1 MNFEGLNCFLSE
13 DNLRRHREFLNTARL
28 KLSILHKSDSR
39 LKGITL
45 DEARRL
51 RGDRSLREE
60 LCSLLWCINSHEAYF
75 DSFRVNPYVD
85 PRKRTMSEKMLY
97 DIYSLGMSK
106 DHGFIYISGECDN
119 VKLSFSDDN
128 NRFENFDGKI
138 LCLDLYEH
146 AYFLDYGYNKD
157 KYLKN
162 AINHLDIGRVLDN
175 SQGKAYN

>member
-13 DNLRRHREFLNTARL
+13 DNIRRHREFLNTARL
-28 KLSILHKSDSR
+28 KLSILIKSDGR

-45 DEARRL
+45 GEAKRL

-85 PRKRTMSEKMLY
+85 PRKKSISEKLLY
-97 DIYSLGMSK
+97 DIYSLGMNR
-106 DHGFIYISGECDN
+106 DYGFICISAEGDN
-119 VKLSFSDDN
+119 VKLSFSDGN
-128 NRFENFDGKI
+128 NWLDNFDDKI

-146 AYFLDYGYNKD
+146 AYFLDYGFNKD

-162 AINHLDIGRVLDN
+162 AISHLDIGRVLDN
-175 SQGKAYN
+175 P

>member
-13 DNLRRHREFLNTARL
+13 DNIRRHREFLNTARL
-28 KLSILHKSDSR
+28 KLSILNKSDGR

-45 DEARRL
+45 GEAKRL

-75 DSFRVNPYVD
+75 DSFRVNPYVN
-85 PRKRTMSEKMLY
+85 PRKKSISEKLLY
-97 DIYSLGMSK
+97 HIYSLGMNR
-106 DHGFIYISGECDN
+106 DYGFICISAEGDN
-119 VKLSFSDDN
+119 VKLSFSDGN
-128 NRFENFDGKI
+128 NRLDNFDDKI

-146 AYFLDYGYNKD
+146 AYFLDYGFNKD

-162 AINHLDIGRVLDN
+162 AISHLDIGRVLDN
-175 SQGKAYN
+175 S

>member
-13 DNLRRHREFLNTARL
+13 DNIRRHREFLNTARL
-28 KLSILHKSDSR
+28 KLSILTKSDGR

-45 DEARRL
+45 GEAKRL

-85 PRKRTMSEKMLY
+85 PRKKSISEKLLY
-97 DIYSLGMSK
+97 DIYSLGMNR
-106 DHGFIYISGECDN
+106 DYGFICISAEGDN
-119 VKLSFSDDN
+119 VKLSFSDGN
-128 NRFENFDGKI
+128 NRLDNFDDKI

-146 AYFLDYGYNKD
+146 AYFLDYGFNKD

-162 AINHLDIGRVLDN
+162 AISHLDIGRVLDN
-175 SQGKAYN
+175 S